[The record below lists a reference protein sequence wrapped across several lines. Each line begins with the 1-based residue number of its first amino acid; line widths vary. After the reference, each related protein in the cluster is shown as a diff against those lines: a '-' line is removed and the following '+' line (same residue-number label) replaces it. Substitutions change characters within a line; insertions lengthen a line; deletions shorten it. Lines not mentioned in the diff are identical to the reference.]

1 MREVWNYGG
10 VMIETTKNFWILN
23 RKRVF
28 GYLSMSN
35 HRNNELYIDFD
46 GEISLDGITAKR

>member
-10 VMIETTKNFWILN
+10 VMIETTKDFWILN

-46 GEISLDGITAKR
+46 GEISLDGIAAKR